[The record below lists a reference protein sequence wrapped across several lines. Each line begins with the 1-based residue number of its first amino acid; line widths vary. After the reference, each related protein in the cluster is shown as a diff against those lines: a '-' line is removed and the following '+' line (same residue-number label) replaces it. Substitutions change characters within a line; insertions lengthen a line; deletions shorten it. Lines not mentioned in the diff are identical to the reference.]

1 MLSATRLLLML
12 LATTQDTTPSRPAE
26 LVFWRQ
32 LGDTTLD
39 RLMTEGLR
47 ANQDVRA
54 AEARVRGARAA
65 RLGAVLDLAPT
76 VTAGGGFVRQRL
88 PRAAF
93 PSGSVTGSLPDQSIW
108 DGGFDASWELDF
120 FGRLRHGVKA
130 AGEFASAARAELRDV
145 QVSLLAELARGY
157 FELRGGEGLLAVARR
172 NAENQRNTLEVT
184 RQRLEAGRGTAFDTE
199 RAQAQL
205 SFTLASIP
213 ALEAAVASARYRV
226 AVLVGRSP
234 ASLVLPSGDS
244 TALPALPAFET
255 VSNPDSVI
263 SARPDVL
270 AAERRVAAE
279 RALVGAAKADYLPRI
294 SLGGSAGFS
303 SNTLDSFGK
312 NGTFRYAVGPG
323 ISWPLLNLGRV
334 KAGVDASQARSDEA
348 AAQFAQTML
357 LAREDLENAL
367 VRYRSA
373 RERVTR
379 VEEAAASSR
388 RAAELA
394 RLRFSDGVADFL
406 QVLDAERTQLDAESQ
421 LAQGRTAAATAYA
434 ALYKALGG
442 VWSASPRR

>member
-1 MLSATRLLLML
+1 
-12 LATTQDTTPSRPAE
+12 
-26 LVFWRQ
+26 
-32 LGDTTLD
+32 
-39 RLMTEGLR
+39 
-47 ANQDVRA
+47 
-54 AEARVRGARAA
+54 
-65 RLGAVLDLAPT
+65 
-76 VTAGGGFVRQRL
+76 
-88 PRAAF
+88 
-93 PSGSVTGSLPDQSIW
+93 
-108 DGGFDASWELDF
+108 
-120 FGRLRHGVKA
+120 
-130 AGEFASAARAELRDV
+130 
-145 QVSLLAELARGY
+145 
-157 FELRGGEGLLAVARR
+157 
-172 NAENQRNTLEVT
+172 
-184 RQRLEAGRGTAFDTE
+184 
-199 RAQAQL
+199 
-205 SFTLASIP
+205 
-213 ALEAAVASARYRV
+213 
-226 AVLVGRSP
+226 VGRSP
-234 ASLVLPSGDS
+234 ASLALQSGDS
-244 TALPALPAFET
+244 TALPTLPAFET

-263 SARPDVL
+263 SARPDVV

-279 RALVGAAKADYLPRI
+279 HALVGAAKADYLPRI

-312 NGTFRYAVGPG
+312 SGTFRYAVGPG

-442 VWSASPRR
+442 VWSAPPQR